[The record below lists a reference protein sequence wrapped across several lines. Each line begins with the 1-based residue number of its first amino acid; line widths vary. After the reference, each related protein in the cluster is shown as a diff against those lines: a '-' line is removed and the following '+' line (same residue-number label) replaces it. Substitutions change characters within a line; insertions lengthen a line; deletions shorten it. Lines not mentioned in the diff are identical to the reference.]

1 MQVFLC
7 LLGIFKAFLSNFDW
21 QYCKDSVSDNFSFV
35 IGDSVSS
42 NDIYRMKT
50 QRLDNSNNTIIN
62 HLNLNIN
69 SFRNKFVFFND
80 TRELFDV
87 FLNCE
92 SKLDHIF
99 PSNQFENNDY
109 KIFRVDCSRFEGG
122 LIIYVN
128 EDIPCKPSQEHEH
141 LSNQFW
147 LLLNQR
153 KAATKKL

>member
-1 MQVFLC
+1 M
-7 LLGIFKAFLSNFDW
+7 
-21 QYCKDSVSDNFSFV
+21 SDNFSFV

-62 HLNLNIN
+62 HLNSNIN
-69 SFRNKFVFFND
+69 SFRNKFVFFSD

-87 FLNCE
+87 ALNCE
-92 SKLDHIF
+92 SKLDNIF
-99 PSNQFENNDY
+99 LSNQFENNDY
-109 KIFRVDCSRFEGG
+109 KTFRVDCSRFEGG

-128 EDIPCKPSQEHEH
+128 EDIPCKPLQKHEH
-141 LSNQFW
+141 LSNQFL